1 MKTKTSTQ
9 EILAF
14 IDAARRLPNDDKKEL
29 WVKFLV
35 RQYELSCEATVI
47 KGKQNASIDSNT
59 DSK

>member
-29 WVKFLV
+29 WV
-35 RQYELSCEATVI
+35 
-47 KGKQNASIDSNT
+47 
-59 DSK
+59 